1 MRLVFAERL
10 LVGSRTMIFCG
21 GQAAL
26 KALPPDPGGPGSRLC
41 EWRLDR
47 VGIAGTT
54 WLNSSMLS
62 SGGIHPLFGALFE
75 RVSDGTESACES
87 TIWNRPGSSSTRFRE
102 GYFRSV
108 EGRFS
113 FLTER
118 ASLNDQAGHAQAPAS
133 PAAFEQDA
141 LRTHVHVWL
150 APKVNRLQRGW
161 APTGQL
167 DWIGSGR
174 ALRRFKIASAWRR

>member
-47 VGIAGTT
+47 VGIAGTR

-87 TIWNRPGSSSTRFRE
+87 TIWNRPGARQHVFVKVIFARWRA
-102 GYFRSV
+102 G
-108 EGRFS
+108 
-113 FLTER
+113 FL
-118 ASLNDQAGHAQAPAS
+118 
-133 PAAFEQDA
+133 F
-141 LRTHVHVWL
+141 
-150 APKVNRLQRGW
+150 
-161 APTGQL
+161 
-167 DWIGSGR
+167 
-174 ALRRFKIASAWRR
+174 